1 MLESLWI
8 GALVVEFIYNCFILW
23 INVNDFE
30 LQYINVVDIYVH
42 SLDQW
47 QRSRAE
53 IKNELLQIYSL
64 RYNSLNYQKKIND
77 IELIMLYK

>member
-8 GALVVEFIYNCFILW
+8 GALVVEFVYNCFILL
-23 INVNDFE
+23 INVNDLE

-77 IELIMLYK
+77 TELIILYK